1 MIRLST
7 TIIENNINFE
17 IMETTKDLIATKRD
31 IYDLYEKLSEKMN
44 TQFRWIVGMFIVQ
57 VVFLL
62 AIILLRYS

>member
-1 MIRLST
+1 
-7 TIIENNINFE
+7 
-17 IMETTKDLIATKRD
+17 METTKDLIATKRD